1 MTHTEPLTPS
11 TAKMSMAHTITRPL
25 PSMFAVISSA
35 PLRQKVYTTRIDIFS
50 AIEAKRYIHSR
61 VDSC

>member
-35 PLRQKVYTTRIDIFS
+35 PLRQKDIFI
-50 AIEAKRYIHSR
+50 AAWTAAR
-61 VDSC
+61 VCTKEYE

>member
-25 PSMFAVISSA
+25 PSMFAG
-35 PLRQKVYTTRIDIFS
+35 DIFS
-50 AIEAKRYIHSR
+50 ATEAKRYIHSR
-61 VDSC
+61 VHSC